1 MFHVLGEVLSF
12 YLSRLLGLDNVPA
25 VVLSVTSDDQWSEQD
40 LDKLEWQKNQ
50 LVALIQWIPNMNT
63 FRLEKVY
70 IEVLQHAKCSRQDT
84 SD

>member
-70 IEVLQHAKCSRQDT
+70 IEVLQHDKCSRRDT